1 MFENFYNNKWI
12 SVHYHLNE
20 FICLWSN
27 ILFIIRFEVYI
38 QCFVVGLKYFPVEN
52 AINLHIYIY
61 TNLYK
66 YVINQ
71 EMKYVY
77 VFL

>member
-1 MFENFYNNKWI
+1 M
-12 SVHYHLNE
+12 SVIKY
-20 FICLWSN
+20 
-27 ILFIIRFEVYI
+27 IIRFEVYI

-52 AINLHIYIY
+52 AIHLHIYIY

-71 EMKYVY
+71 GMKYVY
-77 VFL
+77 VFLLLNTVDYLF